1 MIERRKTRTVTVGDV
16 KIGSDHLVSIQ
27 SMAKTDTCD
36 TGSTVRQIRQL
47 EKAGCELVRVAV
59 KDTAAA
65 RAVADIKKETDIP
78 LIADIHFDHKLALE
92 AIANGADKI
101 RINPGNI
108 TGEDEIS
115 SIIDAAGA
123 KGIPLR
129 LGVNSGSLMEMV
141 TGRGNP
147 ADVMVG
153 SLLKYLEPFR
163 KKGFNDIIISL
174 KASDVSTTVESYR
187 KMASECDYPFH
198 VGVTAAG
205 PPAEGIVRSSV
216 GIGAL
221 LLDGIGDTVRVSLTG
236 DPLPEVDAAKRILSA
251 AGVRHFGHSIISCP
265 TCGRC
270 QVDLVPLVEK
280 LEKEVKS
287 FTNKPLTIAI
297 MGCEVN
303 GPGEAKCADIGIAFG
318 KNRGAIFRGGEI
330 VKTVEVDDAVYELVK
345 MIKEEL

>member
-27 SMAKTDTCD
+27 SMTKTDTCD
-36 TGSTVRQIRQL
+36 VSSTLRQIRQL

-59 KDTAAA
+59 KDLPAASA
-65 RAVADIKKETDIP
+65 IADIKKEINIP

-92 AIANGADKI
+92 AIASGADKI

-108 TGEDEIS
+108 TGEDEVNS
-115 SIIDAAGA
+115 VIDAAGA
-123 KGIPLR
+123 KGIPIR
-129 LGVNSGSLMEMV
+129 LGVNSGSLMEMA
-141 TGRGNP
+141 TGTGNP

-153 SLLKYLEPFR
+153 SLLKYLEAFR
-163 KKGFNDIIISL
+163 RKGFNDIIISL
-174 KASDVSTTVESYR
+174 KASNVSTTVESYR
-187 KMASECDYPFH
+187 KMAEACDYPFH

-205 PPAEGIVRSSV
+205 PPAEGIVRSSI
-216 GIGAL
+216 GIGSL

-251 AGVRHFGHSIISCP
+251 VGVRHFGHSIISCP

-280 LEKEVKS
+280 LEKEVKNV
-287 FTNKPLTIAI
+287 TNKPLTIAI

-318 KNRGAIFRGGEI
+318 KNKGAIFRGGEI
-330 VKTVEVDDAVYELVK
+330 VKTVGVDDAVYELVRI
-345 MIKEEL
+345 IKEEL